1 MNYISTLY
9 ANRKKDLPNIT
20 LRSYYTDKH
29 GATRNRL
36 GSQFRSIFYKTME
49 REWEQNPLLLF
60 SVEDFF
66 EDDGETED
74 ADEAKKRRQTWMQ
87 NQVESLQCQATWR
100 ADRCIKNLGGYPEGH
115 PIDG

>member
-1 MNYISTLY
+1 MISIVGDDMNYISTLY

-20 LRSYYTDKH
+20 LRSFYTDKH

-60 SVEDFF
+60 SAEDFF
-66 EDDGETED
+66 EDDGEAED
-74 ADEAKKRRQTWMQ
+74 ADEAKKRRQTWMPK
-87 NQVESLQCQATWR
+87 SS
-100 ADRCIKNLGGYPEGH
+100 
-115 PIDG
+115 

>member
-1 MNYISTLY
+1 M
-9 ANRKKDLPNIT
+9 
-20 LRSYYTDKH
+20 
-29 GATRNRL
+29 GQTRNRL

-74 ADEAKKRRQTWMQ
+74 ADEAKKK
-87 NQVESLQCQATWR
+87 E
-100 ADRCIKNLGGYPEGH
+100 ADMDEVLSIPFVVVCLTLAIRN
-115 PIDG
+115 

>member
-49 REWEQNPLLLF
+49 REWEQNPLPNLYGILTARRWPD
-60 SVEDFF
+60 S
-66 EDDGETED
+66 GET
-74 ADEAKKRRQTWMQ
+74 AA
-87 NQVESLQCQATWR
+87 
-100 ADRCIKNLGGYPEGH
+100 
-115 PIDG
+115 